1 MGGPR
6 AMKTNVLTNQG
17 YCLMGEI
24 YLQSEKTHG
33 FKYKE
38 FFILSTLFCLKRS
51 RYVLFS
57 FSFPEKIDKFTII
70 HA

>member
-33 FKYKE
+33 FNIKNSLY
-38 FFILSTLFCLKRS
+38 CLPCS
-51 RYVLFS
+51 V
-57 FSFPEKIDKFTII
+57 
-70 HA
+70 